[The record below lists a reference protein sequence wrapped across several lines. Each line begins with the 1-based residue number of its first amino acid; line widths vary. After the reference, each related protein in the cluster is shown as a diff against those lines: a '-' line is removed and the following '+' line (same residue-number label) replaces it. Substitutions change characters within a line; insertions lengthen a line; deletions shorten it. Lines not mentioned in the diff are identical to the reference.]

1 MINHILL
8 ICFSLF
14 TYEIIR
20 LTKLKDIIKK
30 NFYIYKK
37 IFKLFKFKSV
47 SDFRKEKLIL
57 NYSKSLFIISLKIL
71 LVVILIL
78 TFIYLLNLFF
88 LTFLNLISSFF
99 GIAELSIVVT
109 LYHVVRKN

>member
-14 TYEIIR
+14 TYELIR
-20 LTKLKDIIKK
+20 LTKLNEIIKI
-30 NFYIYKK
+30 NFNIYKK
-37 IFKLFKFKSV
+37 IFKLFKSKNV

-71 LVVILIL
+71 LIVILII
-78 TFIYLLNLFF
+78 TFVYLLTSFSSP
-88 LTFLNLISSFF
+88 FLNLIASIL
-99 GIAELSIVVT
+99 GIIELSVIIII
-109 LYHVVRKN
+109 YHVFRKN